1 MSKREKDSNSFWFKL
16 VSVFLMILSLTGLL
30 GAFGFSMGKPF
41 YFLFTSIMGSLAWAG
56 PFLCFVSAILLWIYS
71 SNLSSFVSRKSGAS
85 SSESS
90 ASVPSGNRRR
100 MQPDHESPVQAQKS
114 KPKQDPDSNGL
125 SLPSGKLVD
134 LQGFN
139 QYFSS
144 PEWVEM
150 KDSDLQKAEEMKEI
164 GRDFPS
170 YFGTGES
177 LFPKKLSKITSLK
190 GLKNYMEEVDQEERL
205 ERAIPWQDGLR
216 PTERPGVLTE
226 NPSLFSSV
234 FKSRTDQKEFLA
246 QFKVDENPLE
256 PETLGLI
263 GELREGSRTIDEAEK
278 IAQVVEYSVSKTE
291 LEARIKSKLVPEI
304 MQEIK
309 TDSRLETSLEVKSE
323 TDFINELANE
333 PTLESDSE
341 AACTSLEM
349 LEFEA
354 PVAVTQLAQLVDQMQ
369 DQPDGTEK
377 PQVMSPVKRVENWK
391 YPKFDLLDPALER
404 IIIEDTETPK
414 QLEKILLDFG
424 VKAKVI
430 RVTRG
435 PVITRYELAP
445 APGVKISKIVNLSDD
460 IALGLA
466 ARDVRIEAPI
476 PGKAAIGIEVP
487 NKQARSV
494 PFREV
499 LETTSFGQ
507 YPSKLKIA
515 LGKDIADQP
524 IIGDLIKMPHLL
536 VAGATGSGK
545 SVCVTTIINSILYNA
560 TPDEVKFLLVDPK
573 MVELSQYNGIP
584 HLLAPVVVDPKKAA
598 SALKW
603 IVKEMENRYEL
614 FAAAGVRDVERY
626 NKMKA
631 GETTSCTPA
640 LPLIV
645 VIIDELADLM
655 MVAAGEVEEAICRLA
670 QMARAAGIHL
680 VIATQ
685 RPSVDVIT
693 GVIKANIPSRISFAV
708 SSQIDSRTIL
718 DATGAEKLL
727 GRGDMLYSP
736 LGVNKALRVQGCLV
750 TDDEVQRVITHWKGL
765 GRPEY
770 LDPERLFAETALKNE
785 ESNGPDD
792 ALFIDAGQLFIRTN
806 MASVSFLQR
815 RLKLGYARAARLM
828 DMLEEQGVVG
838 AYEGSKPRQVLITLE
853 EFNER
858 FG

>member
-1 MSKREKDSNSFWFKL
+1 VSKREKESNSVWIKL
-16 VSVFLMILSLTGLL
+16 VSVFLMVLSLAGLL
-30 GAFGFSMGKPF
+30 GALGFSIGKPF
-41 YFLFTSIMGSLAWAG
+41 YFLFTAVLGNLAWAG
-56 PFLCFVSAILLWIYS
+56 LLLGFVLAILLWIYS
-71 SNLSSFVSRKSGAS
+71 SNLTSLASTRSGEPSTGAS
-85 SSESS
+85 SRLPRDRRKMQSDPQNSEQVQSS
-90 ASVPSGNRRR
+90 IFKQSVDIEGIP
-100 MQPDHESPVQAQKS
+100 
-114 KPKQDPDSNGL
+114 
-125 SLPSGKLVD
+125 LPAGKLVS

-139 QYFSS
+139 KYFSS

-150 KDSDLQKAEEMKEI
+150 KDANSQKAEEMKEM
-164 GRDFPS
+164 GSDFSS
-170 YFGTGES
+170 YFGVGES
-177 LFPKKLSKITSLK
+177 FVPKRQAKIKNLK
-190 GLKNYMEEVDQEERL
+190 GLNDYIKDVDHEESL
-205 ERAIPWQDGLR
+205 ERAIPWQDSMA
-216 PTERPGVLTE
+216 PTENRKNVVTQDPLQ
-226 NPSLFSSV
+226 FSSV
-234 FKSRTDQKEFLA
+234 FKSKTDQEEFLA
-246 QFKVDENPLE
+246 QFKVDENPLDLDTFDFG
-256 PETLGLI
+256 ETLS
-263 GELREGSRTIDEAEK
+263 EDDSMNAESEG
-278 IAQVVEYSVSKTE
+278 IALGVEYSVVQDEVAAVHSTIVSDLKD
-291 LEARIKSKLVPEI
+291 
-304 MQEIK
+304 
-309 TDSRLETSLEVKSE
+309 DSFQNVS
-323 TDFINELANE
+323 
-333 PTLESDSE
+333 
-341 AACTSLEM
+341 TSLEM
-349 LEFEA
+349 LELEA
-354 PVAVTQLAQLVDQMQ
+354 PVAAAVEWEPIYAGQVAELVNQRQ
-369 DQPDGTEK
+369 GQPKVAEK
-377 PQVMSPVKRVENWK
+377 PQVLSIVKSSKNWEC
-391 YPKFDLLDPALER
+391 PDFNLLDPV
-404 IIIEDTETPK
+404 IKHVIFQDTETSM
-414 QLEKILLDFG
+414 QLEKVLLEFG

-476 PGKAAIGIEVP
+476 PGKAAVGIEVP
-487 NKQARSV
+487 NKVARSV

-507 YPSKLKIA
+507 HSSKLKIA

-524 IIGDLIKMPHLL
+524 IIADLIKMPHLL

-545 SVCVTTIINSILYNA
+545 SVCITTIINSILYNA

-573 MVELSQYNGIP
+573 MVELNQYNGIP

-603 IVKEMENRYEL
+603 IVKEMENRYGL
-614 FAAAGVRDVERY
+614 FAAAGVKDIERY
-626 NKMKA
+626 NKFKA
-631 GETTSCTPA
+631 GETMSSTPT

-655 MVAAGEVEEAICRLA
+655 MVAAGEVEEAIGRLA

-736 LGVNKALRVQGCLV
+736 LGENKALRVQGCLV
-750 TDDEVQRVITHWKGL
+750 TDDEVQRVITHWKEL
-765 GRPEY
+765 GKPEY
-770 LDPERLFAETALKNE
+770 LDPERLFAGSTLKNE
-785 ESNGPDD
+785 ESNGADD
-792 ALFIDAGQLFIRTN
+792 ALFLDAGQLFIRTS
-806 MASVSFLQR
+806 MASVSYLQR

-838 AYEGSKPRQVLITLE
+838 AYEGNKPRQVLITLE
-853 EFNER
+853 EFNDR

>member
-1 MSKREKDSNSFWFKL
+1 MSKWEKEPNPFWIKL
-16 VSVFLMILSLTGLL
+16 VSIVLMLLSLTGLL
-30 GAFGFSMGKPF
+30 GAWGFTIGKPF
-41 YFLFTSIMGSLAWAG
+41 YFVFTAVLGSLAWVGAL
-56 PFLCFVSAILLWIYS
+56 LCLVVAILLWIYS
-71 SNLSSFVSRKSGAS
+71 SKLSSLTSGTSSFGAS
-85 SSESS
+85 
-90 ASVPSGNRRR
+90 AGVPRERRK
-100 MQPDHESPVQAQKS
+100 MQSDQRSPLQMPKS
-114 KPKQDPDSNGL
+114 NLKQEVEFKGIA
-125 SLPSGKLVD
+125 LPAGKLVS

-139 QYFSS
+139 HYFSS
-144 PEWVEM
+144 PELAEM
-150 KDSDLQKAEEMKEI
+150 KEADSQMAEEMEEI
-164 GRDFPS
+164 GRDFSS
-170 YFGTGES
+170 YFGIGES
-177 LFPKKLSKITSLK
+177 FAPKRHSKMTNLK
-190 GLKNYMEEVDQEERL
+190 GLNEYFKDVDHEERL
-205 ERAIPWQDGLR
+205 EQAIPWQDCMT
-216 PTERPGVLTE
+216 PTEIPRTVAKNSTQ
-226 NPSLFSSV
+226 FSSV
-234 FKSRTDQKEFLA
+234 FKSQLDQEEFLA
-246 QFKVDENPLE
+246 QFKAEENPPELE
-256 PETLGLI
+256 IFEIEEDLS
-263 GELREGSRTIDEAEK
+263 EGSITIDEVEE
-278 IAQVVEYSVSKTE
+278 IAPVVEYAAVQDE
-291 LEARIKSKLVPEI
+291 LVNVHTTVAAA
-304 MQEIK
+304 
-309 TDSRLETSLEVKSE
+309 LELKPYNYAGQ
-323 TDFINELANE
+323 I
-333 PTLESDSE
+333 
-341 AACTSLEM
+341 
-349 LEFEA
+349 
-354 PVAVTQLAQLVDQMQ
+354 AQLVDQRQ
-369 DQPDGTEK
+369 SQLEEAAK
-377 PQVMSPVKRVENWK
+377 PQVLSTIERTNAWE
-391 YPKFDLLDPALER
+391 YPDFNLLDPVIQR
-404 IIIEDTETPK
+404 VIIQDTETSTR
-414 QLEKILLDFG
+414 LEQVLLDFG

-476 PGKAAIGIEVP
+476 PGIAAVGIEVP
-487 NKQARSV
+487 NKIARSV

-499 LETTSFGQ
+499 LETSSFGQ
-507 YPSKLKIA
+507 HPSKLKIA

-524 IIGDLIKMPHLL
+524 IIADLIKMPHLL

-545 SVCVTTIINSILYNA
+545 SVCITTIINSILYNA

-573 MVELSQYNGIP
+573 MVELNQYNGIP

-598 SALKW
+598 SALRW
-603 IVKEMENRYEL
+603 IVKEMENRYGL
-614 FAAAGVRDVERY
+614 FAAAGVKDIERY
-626 NKMKA
+626 NKLKA
-631 GETTSCTPA
+631 GDSINCPPT

-750 TDDEVQRVITHWKGL
+750 TDDEVQRVITHWKEL

-770 LDPERLFAETALKNE
+770 LDPERLFASSTLKND
-785 ESNGPDD
+785 ESNGADD
-792 ALFIDAGQLFIRTN
+792 ALFIDAGQLFIKTSI
-806 MASVSFLQR
+806 ASVSYLQR

-838 AYEGSKPRQVLITLE
+838 AYEGNKPRQVLITLE
-853 EFNER
+853 EFNDR